1 MINISKIE
9 RSRRKTL
16 SISITPNGEV
26 VVKAPLNLP
35 EQEIYKFLNEK
46 QSWIESKLK
55 NTTSI
60 NEKFKNV
67 INYEQLLVFGKML
80 NGYSS
85 GAVSKI
91 TLKEDRILIPHE
103 ITSKNIHKKVVD
115 WYKILADSVLIPRAL
130 QISRQV
136 RIDIASIKC
145 TGSRGRWGACNNSKQ
160 IFLNW
165 RCVMLPYRLI
175 DYVIIHELAHIL
187 ELNHSPRFW
196 AVVRQILP
204 DFKTRRQ
211 QLKQYGFAL
220 RLF

>member
-9 RSRRKTL
+9 RARRKTL
-16 SISITPNGEV
+16 SISITPKGEV

-60 NEKFKNV
+60 NEKFKNI

-85 GAVSKI
+85 GVVSKI
-91 TLKEDRILIPHE
+91 TLKEDRILIPHK
-103 ITSKNIHKKVVD
+103 ITSKNIHKKVVE
-115 WYKILADSVLIPRAL
+115 WYKILADSVLIPRTL

-136 RIDIASIKC
+136 GIDIASVKC

-165 RCVMLPYRLI
+165 RCVMLPYGLI

-196 AVVRQILP
+196 AVVGQILS

>member
-1 MINISKIE
+1 MVNISKIE
-9 RSRRKTL
+9 RSKRKTL
-16 SISITPNGEV
+16 SVAITPNGEV

-35 EQEIYKFLNEK
+35 EYEIYKFLDEK
-46 QSWIESKLK
+46 RSWIESKL
-55 NTTSI
+55 NRTASI
-60 NEKFKNV
+60 QEKFKKI

-85 GAVSKI
+85 GNVSQI
-91 TLKEDRILIPHE
+91 TLKEDRILFPAK
-103 ITSKNIHKKVVD
+103 ITTKNIHKKVLN
-115 WYKILADSVLIPRAL
+115 WYKILADSVLISRTM
-130 QISRQV
+130 QISSQV
-136 RIDIASIKC
+136 GIKIASVKC

-165 RCVMLPYRLI
+165 RCVMLPKELI
-175 DYVIIHELAHIL
+175 DYVIVHELAHIL
-187 ELNHSPRFW
+187 ELNHSPKFW
-196 AVVRQILP
+196 AVVGQILP